1 MKHLFIIAA
10 VIALAGCGTVRKVE
24 TGSNTVGERF
34 TMHLEGPW
42 NHVDFPGIKPGQVW
56 TMEGV
61 TVDELV
67 IYSGIKDGQ
76 VMHPE
81 NSAQSKKQN
90 VVFRSNMPT
99 EQIVSMF
106 EGVFTR
112 DDSIFKLMRVEP
124 STFGG
129 KKGFLF
135 EFERIRKTDNLRQ
148 LGFGYGAVDNGE
160 LFSLVYIAPAL
171 TFFPRHQAR
180 VEAIAHS
187 AFIKPVA
194 GSSSAASS
202 LPPPTKVALRSQSRE
217 PSSLVTPTT
226 QTLPSASAAPAI
238 TAQSS
243 PTTLPSS
250 PPVTSGKQ
258 SPVSA
263 SKEDRLKELKQLFE
277 KGLVTKENY
286 LDQQRRILD
295 AP

>member
-1 MKHLFIIAA
+1 MKYLAIIAA
-10 VIALAGCGTVRKVE
+10 IIALAGCGTVRRVE

-42 NHVDFPGIKPGQVW
+42 NHIDFPGVKPGQLW

-61 TVDELV
+61 TVDELI

-81 NSAQSKKQN
+81 NTAQSKKQN
-90 VVFRSNMPT
+90 VVFRSHMPT

-106 EGVFTR
+106 EGIATR
-112 DDSIFKLMRVEP
+112 DDSIFKLLRIEP

-148 LGFGYGAVDNGE
+148 LGFGYGAVDNDE
-160 LFSLVYIAPAL
+160 LFALVYVAPAL

-187 AFIKPVA
+187 AFIKPKA
-194 GSSSAASS
+194 GSSLVASS
-202 LPPPTKVALRSQSRE
+202 LPPPTRVAIRARE
-217 PSSLVTPTT
+217 RESPGGATASALIAPEGAVPAASPAGVPAPAATAPAVPSSPDVTPSAATAA
-226 QTLPSASAAPAI
+226 QTAAPASNE
-238 TAQSS
+238 A
-243 PTTLPSS
+243 
-250 PPVTSGKQ
+250 
-258 SPVSA
+258 
-263 SKEDRLKELKQLFE
+263 
-277 KGLVTKENY
+277 
-286 LDQQRRILD
+286 RRR
-295 AP
+295 